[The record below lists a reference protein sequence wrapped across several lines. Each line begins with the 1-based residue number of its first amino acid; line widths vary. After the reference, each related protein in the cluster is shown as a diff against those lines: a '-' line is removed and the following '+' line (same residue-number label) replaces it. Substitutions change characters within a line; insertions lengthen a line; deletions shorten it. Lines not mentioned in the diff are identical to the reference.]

1 MHGNGDASLTTILQ
15 EFLLFWFFVCL
26 FLNKNNYQL
35 PIPSWQGPGGLEN
48 QVVQRYRSLVW
59 SVQRDNLPLPWGG
72 CIDCPSPRHG
82 LFHAARMGLKGGLFV
97 LGPRIIKCGLWMGLR
112 QEQLAGVLAC
122 LGGETSCVIVLWDA
136 WVSWPLS
143 ICETT
148 CLRCL
153 ATLSPQKVD
162 R

>member
-72 CIDCPSPRHG
+72 VYRLPFP
-82 LFHAARMGLKGGLFV
+82 
-97 LGPRIIKCGLWMGLR
+97 
-112 QEQLAGVLAC
+112 Q
-122 LGGETSCVIVLWDA
+122 A
-136 WVSWPLS
+136 WAVPCSQNGSQGWLVCFGS
-143 ICETT
+143 
-148 CLRCL
+148 
-153 ATLSPQKVD
+153 
-162 R
+162 

>member
-15 EFLLFWFFVCL
+15 EFLLFWFFLLFV

-35 PIPSWQGPGGLEN
+35 PIPSWQGPWGLEN

-59 SVQRDNLPLPWGG
+59 SVQRDIPLFHGGGG

-82 LFHAARMGLKGGLFV
+82 LFHAAKMGLKGGLFV
-97 LGPRIIKCGLWMGLR
+97 LGPRIIKCGLWMDLR

-122 LGGETSCVIVLWDA
+122 LLA
-136 WVSWPLS
+136 WEEKQAVS
-143 ICETT
+143 
-148 CLRCL
+148 
-153 ATLSPQKVD
+153 
-162 R
+162 